1 MYIYICIYMY
11 IYIYICIYIVI
22 CTLMSDLDVT
32 FQLDMHVMFLPRPL
46 ATQAPVAG
54 G

>member
-1 MYIYICIYMY
+1 
-11 IYIYICIYIVI
+11 
-22 CTLMSDLDVT
+22 MSDLDVT
-32 FQLDMHVMFLPRPL
+32 FQLDMHVMFLPHPL